1 MNYSS
6 NELDTR
12 KAHCCLLRAM
22 NSTTDE
28 NRLTCVREGQ
38 RWLKKAEQRG
48 ELGLYGLVIK
58 CYQKLKNKNL
68 AREQYNLLVRME
80 RCLELDEA
88 TLAPSEVSS
97 KKKGGKGK
105 AASVGGGGEGNSLPP
120 PSTSPS
126 PSGPFKWTLILCM
139 IQFWL
144 CVLELFQ

>member
-1 MNYSS
+1 MVKLEDIIAQADSQLASRHYPEGLYTFLMNYSS

-58 CYQKLKNKNL
+58 SKLLGFKIYISDSDLKNAKRGFKIYKMMML
-68 AREQYNLLVRME
+68 
-80 RCLELDEA
+80 
-88 TLAPSEVSS
+88 SS
-97 KKKGGKGK
+97 Y
-105 AASVGGGGEGNSLPP
+105 VPY
-120 PSTSPS
+120 
-126 PSGPFKWTLILCM
+126 
-139 IQFWL
+139 
-144 CVLELFQ
+144 